1 MKIVFSNC
9 PYFKMPKTPQIDF
22 SDVKQDRSQK
32 TLDDLLQA
40 AYEIVEAADTK
51 LFTSRSL
58 ASKAGYS
65 LGTLSQRLGSVEDVF
80 FWAIRKGRELKL
92 NDYAKAVSQ
101 FEPNLTVRDFVED
114 FVDRAFTQ
122 IGTVGPSV
130 MRFYDVRF
138 TKKYGLTADYFDYTN
153 IVADAY
159 FEMHSLNETN
169 TFRLLSLFEVQLI
182 FKASLALIE
191 RPFAAND
198 PVAGSEEHRRIA
210 ITAITG
216 MLAK

>member
-1 MKIVFSNC
+1 
-9 PYFKMPKTPQIDF
+9 MPKNLKIDF
-22 SDVKQDRSQK
+22 SDVKQGRSQK

-40 AYEIVEAADTK
+40 AYEIVEAANTK
-51 LFTSRSL
+51 SFTSRTL

-80 FWAIRKGRELKL
+80 FWAIQKGRELKL
-92 NDYAKAVSQ
+92 NEYAKDVSQ
-101 FEPNLTVRDFVED
+101 FDSKLNIRDFVEN
-114 FVDRAFTQ
+114 FVERAFTQ
-122 IGTVGPSV
+122 IGIVGPTV
-130 MRFYDVRF
+130 IRFYDERF
-138 TKKYGLTADYFDYTN
+138 TKKYGLTTDYFDYAN

-159 FEMHSLNETN
+159 FEMHALNESN
-169 TFRLLSLFEVQLI
+169 TFRILSRDEIRLI

-191 RPFAAND
+191 RPFAADD

-216 MLAK
+216 MLTK